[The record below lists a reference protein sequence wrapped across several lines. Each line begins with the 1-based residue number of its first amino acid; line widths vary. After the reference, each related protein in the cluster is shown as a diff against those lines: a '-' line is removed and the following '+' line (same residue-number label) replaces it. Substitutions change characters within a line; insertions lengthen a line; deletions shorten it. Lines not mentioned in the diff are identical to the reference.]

1 MSDEENQVK
10 DSANIKTTTEDELAE
25 GSDLNGV
32 ESDQSNSNSD
42 ESEIGSFDKK
52 QLQPVYDIPV
62 DITVV
67 LGKTKMTINQMLKLA
82 KGSVVELYK
91 NVGEPIDVLVNGKKV
106 ARGEV
111 VIVDDKI
118 GITLTEIT
126 KDKNE

>member
-82 KGSVVELYK
+82 KGSVVELDK